1 MKRIFLAL
9 CWLLA
14 ISTIVSGFDIPP
26 TPTNLPAQAIQDP
39 TTKVIYYLESDRR
52 HVSAIDP
59 DGKILW
65 CSEIVSEAWRA
76 HRYVQEISLDKSGE
90 KIRFM
95 LWVGG
100 ETNGTIEKAT
110 GKIWRSPLV
119 Q

>member
-1 MKRIFLAL
+1 MKTIFSAL
-9 CWLLA
+9 CWFLA

-26 TPTNLPAQAIQDP
+26 NPKNLPALAIQDP
-39 TTKVIYYLESDRR
+39 TTRIIYYLESDRR

-59 DGKILW
+59 NGKILW
-65 CSEIVSEAWRA
+65 CGEIVSEAWRA
-76 HRYVQEISLDKSGE
+76 HSYVQEISFDKSGK

-100 ETNGTIEKAT
+100 WTDGTIEKAT